1 MTGSPNSRGKCT
13 TLDPRRHGILGPER
27 RGIWG
32 SLLARG
38 ADLQA
43 GCTLW
48 VALSPWGHGNSSDR
62 EVAAQ
67 THISLP
73 AARLGSARRAS
84 RVRSGLMPRR
94 STRVI
99 RKTECSAEPLH
110 LSPPPAWLNLGRR
123 ERIRGGREGSP
134 HPGCRGVHLRE
145 RERPFPPV
153 PRAAGGPGGWLPRG
167 VQEDFGALSPCLEP
181 SPTVPSLAPAPLHPC
196 TARSRLWVWIP
207 QWPRGGGEDS
217 HLRPEAAE
225 AGVCSWR
232 NVGVCPILTWAS
244 IHGKAWLSPPQKSW
258 GFAHDKGPGVRF
270 GGEHP
275 ALYGGSARGPP

>member
-1 MTGSPNSRGKCT
+1 MGIKGSLPSGDTDLTGSPNSRGKCT

-27 RGIWG
+27 RRIWG
-32 SLLARG
+32 SLLTRG

-48 VALSPWGHGNSSDR
+48 VALSPWGHENSSDR

-99 RKTECSAEPLH
+99 RKTECSTEPLH

-145 RERPFPPV
+145 RDPSHRCRGQQGVLGVGCLAECRRISGPSCLVLSQAPPSH
-153 PRAAGGPGGWLPRG
+153 R
-167 VQEDFGALSPCLEP
+167 S
-181 SPTVPSLAPAPLHPC
+181 PLHPC
-196 TARSRLWVWIP
+196 TPARR
-207 QWPRGGGEDS
+207 
-217 HLRPEAAE
+217 
-225 AGVCSWR
+225 
-232 NVGVCPILTWAS
+232 
-244 IHGKAWLSPPQKSW
+244 
-258 GFAHDKGPGVRF
+258 
-270 GGEHP
+270 
-275 ALYGGSARGPP
+275 